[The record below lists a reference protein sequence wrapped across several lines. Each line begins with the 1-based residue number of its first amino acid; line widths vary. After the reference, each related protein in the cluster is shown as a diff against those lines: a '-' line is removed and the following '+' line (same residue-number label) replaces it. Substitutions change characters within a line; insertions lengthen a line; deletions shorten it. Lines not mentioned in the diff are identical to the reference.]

1 MNSTVTD
8 SVREPALVLVATP
21 IGNMGDLSPRAVF
34 ELTEADLVACE
45 DTRQTGKL
53 YKHLGIPHPPFLV
66 CNEHTEA
73 RTSEVIVD
81 RIRSGE
87 RVVLVSD
94 AGMPGISDPGERM
107 VSAVVAAGLAVTAV
121 PGASAVLAALAM
133 SGFSTERFVFEG
145 FLPRKGSE
153 RSERLAEI
161 EIERRTTIF
170 FESPRRMQRTLNN
183 LLEQFGPDRRIAVAR
198 ELTKRYEEIWR
209 GRLGDAVDHFG
220 AREPR
225 GEFVVVVEGAQPI
238 PTTDVEILDALRSEL
253 AIGASRRDAID
264 AVVGGFGVGK
274 RRVYELALTL
284 GRD

>member
-1 MNSTVTD
+1 MTD
-8 SVREPALVLVATP
+8 SIRDPALVLVATP
-21 IGNMGDLSPRAVF
+21 IGNMGDLSPRAVL

-45 DTRQTGKL
+45 DTRRTGKL

-73 RTSEVIVD
+73 RASEVIVE

-107 VSAVVAAGLAVTAV
+107 VFAVVAAGLAVTAV

-133 SGFSTERFVFEG
+133 SGFSTERFAFEG
-145 FLPRKGSE
+145 FLPRKGSD
-153 RSERLAEI
+153 RSERLGEI
-161 EIERRTTIF
+161 EIERRTTVF
-170 FESPRRMQRTLNN
+170 FESPRRIQRTLND
-183 LLEQFGPDRRIAVAR
+183 LLERFGPERRIAVAR
-198 ELTKRYEEIWR
+198 ELTKHFEEIWR

-220 AREPR
+220 AHEPR
-225 GEFVVVVEGAQPI
+225 GEFVVVVDGAQPA
-238 PTTDVEILDALRSEL
+238 TSTDAEILDALRSEL
-253 AIGASRRDAID
+253 ATGASRRDAID

-274 RRVYELALTL
+274 RRVYDLALTL
-284 GRD
+284 GTSG